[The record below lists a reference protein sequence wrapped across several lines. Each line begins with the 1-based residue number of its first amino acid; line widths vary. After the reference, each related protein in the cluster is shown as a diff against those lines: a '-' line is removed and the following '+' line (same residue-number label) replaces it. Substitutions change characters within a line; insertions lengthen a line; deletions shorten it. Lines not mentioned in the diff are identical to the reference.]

1 VDWERAGGSSEGYVP
16 DLGESE
22 LDSPHLSL
30 ILQAI
35 SANLLELVAQS
46 LLLEGP
52 LRVLRCL

>member
-1 VDWERAGGSSEGYVP
+1 MRASRGLQGKGYVP
-16 DLGESE
+16 DLGKSK

>member
-1 VDWERAGGSSEGYVP
+1 MIALSRRGNERIP
-16 DLGESE
+16 DLSKSK

>member
-1 VDWERAGGSSEGYVP
+1 MREWSSEGKWYVP
-16 DLGESE
+16 DLGKSK

-35 SANLLELVAQS
+35 SADLLELVAQS